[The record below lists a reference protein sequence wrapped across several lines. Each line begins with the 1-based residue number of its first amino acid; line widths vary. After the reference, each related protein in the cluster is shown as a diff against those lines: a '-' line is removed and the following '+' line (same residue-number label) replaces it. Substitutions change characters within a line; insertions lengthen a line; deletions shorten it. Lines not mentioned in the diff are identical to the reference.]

1 MSSLFG
7 LLDDVL
13 LHNIVEIPEF
23 TVNRRQDE
31 SAGKITEAWHPFKGV
46 GSNRLGG

>member
-13 LHNIVEIPEF
+13 HPNIVEIPQI
-23 TVNRRQDE
+23 TVNRWDDGK
-31 SAGKITEAWHPFKGV
+31 AGKDLC
-46 GSNRLGG
+46 SMGGI